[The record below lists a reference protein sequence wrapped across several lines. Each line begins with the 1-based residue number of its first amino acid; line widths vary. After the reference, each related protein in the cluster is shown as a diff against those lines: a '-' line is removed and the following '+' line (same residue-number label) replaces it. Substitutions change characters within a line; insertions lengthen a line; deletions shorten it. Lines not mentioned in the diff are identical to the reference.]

1 MSRDEI
7 IQYLLGVADGELF
20 ERSRA
25 VKLAAVGDRVYL
37 RGLVELSNICRKNC
51 RYCGIRCSNA
61 SLDRYELDRAEV
73 LSAVRYAINE
83 RYGSVVLQAGEQ
95 TSDRFI
101 SFIENLLREITQI
114 SGGELGV
121 TLSLG
126 EQTPATYRRWREAGA
141 HRYLLRIESFNEA
154 LYRKIHPASHSW
166 TARMACLESLRAEG
180 YQLGTGVMIGLPY
193 QMIEDLADDLI
204 GLQRLDVDMC
214 GMGPYVEHHAA
225 PLSRV
230 ESAYPTAQRVQL
242 TLRMVA
248 LLRILMPT
256 INIASTTALDAL
268 CDGSRAECLR
278 VGANVIM
285 PNISPRASRL
295 AYSLYENKPTD
306 DFDLSP
312 YDIAYGE
319 QGNSLHFTSASP
331 LASFDAR
338 AELPST
344 IQYQRLPTR

>member
-1 MSRDEI
+1 MTREQI
-7 IQYLLGVADGELF
+7 INYLLGSDDVELF
-20 ERSRA
+20 ELSRA
-25 VKLAAVGDRVYL
+25 VKLTSVGDRVYL

-61 SLDRYELDRAEV
+61 SIERYELDRADV
-73 LSAVRYAINE
+73 LSSVRYAIDE

-95 TSDRFI
+95 TSPRFI
-101 SFIENLLREITQI
+101 SFIEDLLSEVT
-114 SGGELGV
+114 SLSAGKLGI

-126 EQTPATYRRWREAGA
+126 EQTAETYRLWRKAGA

-166 TARMACLESLRAEG
+166 AVRMGCLESLRAEG
-180 YQLGTGVMIGLPY
+180 YQVGTGVMIGLPY
-193 QMIEDLADDLI
+193 QSVDDLADDLL
-204 GLQRLDVDMC
+204 GLQRLDIDMC

-225 PLSRV
+225 PLSR
-230 ESAYPTAQRVQL
+230 TASVYSNEERVRL

-248 LLRILMPT
+248 LLRVLMPT

-268 CDGSRAECLR
+268 SQGARAECLR

-285 PNISPRASRL
+285 PNISPRANRQ
-295 AYSLYENKPTD
+295 AYSLYENKPIA

-319 QGNSLHFTSASP
+319 QGNSMHYLDS
-331 LASFDAR
+331 D
-338 AELPST
+338 
-344 IQYQRLPTR
+344 RL